1 MINNSEKVTDKLPIN
16 FKWIGF
22 IKLLLPKSKIIHCT
36 RNPKD
41 NCLSIFKTYFAS
53 KKLNFAYDLDE
64 ILGFYHMYKDLM
76 DYWEA
81 VLPDFIFDIKYEK
94 IIKNPEKEIR
104 NLIKECKLS
113 WDNKCLKF
121 YENKRPIKTASD
133 TQARKKIYKSSINMW
148 KNYEMYLKDFFKKF

>member
-1 MINNSEKVTDKLPIN
+1 MYTL
-16 FKWIGF
+16 F
-22 IKLLLPKSKIIHCT
+22 LIIHCI

-64 ILGFYHMYKDLM
+64 ILGFYHMYKGLM
-76 DYWEA
+76 DYWKTL
-81 VLPDFIFDIKYEK
+81 LPDFIFDIQYEK

-104 NLIKECKLS
+104 NLIKECRLS

-133 TQARKKIYKSSINMW
+133 TQARKKLYNSSINMW